1 MGFWPPDASRARTF
15 TFFIKKATRVRKF
28 WKNLSNLKYFQ
39 LIQDKFNEWIN
50 FHYATELYLEL
61 ACRYR
66 IDSDQNIANSFASES
81 NLSFFSTF
89 FLVRIML
96 KKIEI
101 WDVLDKSRIKDFSQ
115 NRISGREC
123 SFFVIRAWLLKPG
136 STYIH
141 ILNIWYQKN
150 SYHECFE
157 GQSDLKFNIKWI

>member
-1 MGFWPPDASRARTF
+1 MGFWPPDARRARTF
-15 TFFIKKATRVRKF
+15 TFFIKKATRVGKF

-66 IDSDQNIANSFASES
+66 IDSDQNIANSFASEFVFLFDLFFGQNYVEKNWNLRRFRQKS
-81 NLSFFSTF
+81 NKRFFAKSNIWPGMF
-89 FLVRIML
+89 FF
-96 KKIEI
+96 
-101 WDVLDKSRIKDFSQ
+101 DIK
-115 NRISGREC
+115 
-123 SFFVIRAWLLKPG
+123 AWLLKPG
-136 STYIH
+136 STHIH
-141 ILNIWYQKN
+141 ILNILYQTN